1 MRAVRTGQ
9 APGGRRQRCT
19 PANRQVSR
27 LPTLILLVLLPLA
40 VRAGPMP
47 MGEPRAHAERAVH
60 HPRCLQHALCTA
72 WLWGMRERSGVAWAA
87 EPVGWQGA
95 FWPGSV
101 LGWLQLPVAEQVPM
115 AVGAGTG
122 LLLGAAVVSSRQRR
136 RRLSPYSLLEAAPV
150 GIAVVSG
157 HDNRL
162 QFANPA
168 FRCALGRPAE
178 RLTGRGLRDVLPP
191 DLAGRAEACIEQVYR
206 TGGPIHTPELALPGS
221 QDGGAGYWDLE
232 CVPIAGPMG
241 QAEAVMLLLVTP
253 VTEKVRARQEVEAA
267 GRRAEE
273 EAARL
278 QSVLTAISDPV
289 WLFDTSGRPVFANEA
304 AWDFLDLPPGADL
317 DTLAE
322 AMARVETFWADGTRT
337 TPEDC
342 PSARALRGE
351 KLVGV
356 EVLYRLVSGRLRWGR
371 ISAAPLVGPEGRI
384 SGAVLIGGDIT
395 AQKDAQAERERL
407 LAEVQAAHQKVQAII
422 DRLPDGVI
430 VLDEQFRVVLANGA
444 AEHCL
449 GADLEGMSLE
459 EVRQRYR
466 IVTPAGEPIPPE
478 QWPVERWRRG
488 EAVGGQEMQ
497 ALLPDGRHVDLLV
510 SAGPLPGAEG
520 RPAGTVVTLTDITAL
535 REAEAERERL
545 MQEIEGARQNL
556 QTILDRLPDGVL
568 VLDTEQR
575 VTLHNETIRRYLGHD
590 VVGRTLPEL
599 RREFSFARRPGE
611 PFPPGEEPLTR
622 ALRGEPVTGVEACL
636 ELPGA
641 RHVDV
646 LESTALLR
654 GPDDRMTGAV
664 VTLTDITALTQAR
677 AEREQLMRELQAAEQ
692 NLRTILARLP
702 DAVVVF
708 DEHLRVSLTNDVVCR
723 FLGYDLV
730 GMSFED
736 LDRTFQVLTPEG
748 WPLPAEARPSRRAP
762 AGESIVGMEVMVVV
776 PDGRRTNLL
785 LSFAPLQDAQGR
797 FAGAVLTATDV
808 TALRH
813 AQQERERLLAQVQAA
828 RENLRSILD
837 QLPDGVLAFDAGL
850 HVTLSNEAIRRY
862 AGREVTGMRA
872 EEVWRALHPL
882 LPGGQPLAPEGAPEQ
897 RALRAEAVTGMDVS
911 LQMPDGRRID
921 CLVSAAPLYGPEGK
935 VREVAM
941 VFTEVTP
948 LKELDRAKD
957 EFISVAAHELRTPL
971 TSLKG
976 HAQMLLRRAMQ
987 ARWHSDDQKSLKTID
1002 DQVDRLNDLISRLLD
1017 VSRIRLGR
1025 LQIHPTP
1032 TDIVALARGVVEDM
1046 QVTTQVHHLVLE
1058 TERPGIIGN
1067 WDPAAIRQVLTNL
1080 IDNAIKYT
1088 PGGPVEVRIRPQDD
1102 EVVVSVTDHGPGIPP
1117 ERRAQ
1122 LFEAFT
1128 AGPREARRA
1137 GGLGLGLYISRGIV
1151 QAHGGRIWL
1160 ESEPGVGSTFYFS
1173 LPLTPEQRP

>member
-1 MRAVRTGQ
+1 VYL
-9 APGGRRQRCT
+9 
-19 PANRQVSR
+19 PAQGH
-27 LPTLILLVLLPLA
+27 I
-40 VRAGPMP
+40 
-47 MGEPRAHAERAVH
+47 
-60 HPRCLQHALCTA
+60 
-72 WLWGMRERSGVAWAA
+72 
-87 EPVGWQGA
+87 PV
-95 FWPGSV
+95 
-101 LGWLQLPVAEQVPM
+101 
-115 AVGAGTG
+115 AGTG
-122 LLLGAAVVSSRQRR
+122 AAGLLLAAAAAPFRQRR
-136 RRLSPYSLLEAAPV
+136 RRISPYSLLEAAPV
-150 GIAVVSG
+150 GIAVVG
-157 HDNRL
+157 GRDNRL
-162 QFANPA
+162 QLANAA

-178 RLTGRGLRDVLPP
+178 RLTGRVLRDVFPP
-191 DLAGRAEACIEQVYR
+191 ETVERAEECAAEAYR
-206 TGGPIHTPELALPGS
+206 TDRPVHTPELTLPGA
-221 QDGGAGYWDLE
+221 QDGGVGYWDLD
-232 CVPIAGPMG
+232 CVPIAGPTG
-241 QAEAVMLLLVTP
+241 RPEAVMMLVKP
-253 VTEKVRARQEVEAA
+253 VTEKVRARQEIEAA
-267 GRRAEE
+267 ARRAEE
-273 EAARL
+273 QAARL

-304 AWDFLDLPPGADL
+304 AWNFLDLPPGTDL
-317 DTLAE
+317 ETLA
-322 AMARVETFWADGTRT
+322 ATMARIETFWADGTRI

-356 EVLYRLVSGRLRWGR
+356 EVLYRLLSGRPRWGR
-371 ISAAPLVGPEGRI
+371 ISAAPLRDPEGRI

-407 LAEVQAAHQKVQAII
+407 LAEVQAERQKVQAII
-422 DRLPDGVI
+422 DRLPDGVV
-430 VLDEQFRVVLANGA
+430 VLDEELRVILANDA
-444 AEHCL
+444 ARRCL
-449 GADLEGMSLE
+449 EADLEGMSVQELGE
-459 EVRQRYR
+459 RY
-466 IVTPAGEPIPPE
+466 TFLAPTGQPIAPE
-478 QWPVERWRRG
+478 QWPIRRAQRG
-488 EAVGGQEMQ
+488 EAVGGQEMRV
-497 ALLPDGRHVDLLV
+497 LLPDGRHVDLLV
-510 SAGPLPGAEG
+510 SAGALPGVEG
-520 RPAGTVVTLTDITAL
+520 RPAPAVITMTDITAL
-535 REAEAERERL
+535 REAQAERERL
-545 MQEIEGARQNL
+545 MEEVEGARRNL
-556 QTILDRLPDGVL
+556 QTILDHLPDGVL

-575 VTLHNETIRRYLGHD
+575 VTLNNETVRRYLGHD

-622 ALRGEPVTGVEACL
+622 ALRGEPVTGVEVCL
-636 ELPGA
+636 ELPGG
-641 RHVDV
+641 RRVDV

-654 GPDDRMTGAV
+654 APDDRVTGAV

-677 AEREQLMRELQAAEQ
+677 EERERLMRELQAAEE

-708 DEHLRVSLTNDVVCR
+708 DEHLRVSLTNDVVRR

-730 GMSFED
+730 GMSSED

-762 AGESIVGMEVMVVV
+762 AGEAVFGMEVMVVV
-776 PDGRRTNLL
+776 PDGRRTSLL
-785 LSFAPLQDAQGR
+785 LSFAPLRDAQGR
-797 FAGAVLTATDV
+797 LAGAVLTATDV
-808 TALRH
+808 TALRQ

-828 RENLRSILD
+828 RENLRTILD

-850 HVTLSNEAIRRY
+850 LVTLSNETIRRY

-882 LPGGQPLAPEGAPEQ
+882 LAGGQPLAPEAAPEQ

-921 CLVSAAPLYGPEGK
+921 CLVSAAPLYGADGR

-941 VFTEVTP
+941 VFTEITP

-976 HAQMLLRRAMQ
+976 HAQMLLRRAIQ
-987 ARWHSDDQKSLKTID
+987 GRWHSDDQKSLKTID
-1002 DQVDRLNDLISRLLD
+1002 DQVDRLNNLIGRLLD

-1032 TDIVALARGVVEDM
+1032 TDIVALAREVVEDM

-1058 TERPGIIGN
+1058 AEQPEIVGN
-1067 WDPAAIRQVLTNL
+1067 WDPAALRQVLTNL

-1088 PGGPVEVRIRPQDD
+1088 PGGPIEVRIRPRDG
-1102 EVVVSVTDHGPGIPP
+1102 EVVVSVMDHGPGIPP
-1117 ERRAQ
+1117 ERRGR

-1128 AGPREARRA
+1128 AGPEEARRA

-1151 QAHGGRIWL
+1151 HAHGGRIWV
-1160 ESEPGVGSTFYFS
+1160 ESELGVGSTFYFS
-1173 LPLTPEQRP
+1173 LPLTLERRP

>member
-1 MRAVRTGQ
+1 MRTGQ
-9 APGGRRQRCT
+9 APSGRRQRCT

-40 VRAGPMP
+40 IRIVRTPIGEARGAVQRALDRPSGPKGEACVAGPS
-47 MGEPRAHAERAVH
+47 GAHRGA
-60 HPRCLQHALCTA
+60 T
-72 WLWGMRERSGVAWAA
+72 GVAVG
-87 EPVGWQGA
+87 ERPVGEAAIPAGNALAWMHL
-95 FWPGSV
+95 PGHGP
-101 LGWLQLPVAEQVPM
+101 LA
-115 AVGAGTG
+115 ATAAAG
-122 LLLGAAVVSSRQRR
+122 LLLGAAATPSRR
-136 RRLSPYSLLEAAPV
+136 RRRRISPYGLLEAAPV
-150 GIAVVSG
+150 GMAVVSG
-157 HDNRL
+157 RDNRL
-162 QFANPA
+162 QLANPA

-178 RLTGRGLRDVLPP
+178 RLTGYALRDVFPP
-191 DLAGRAEACIEQVYR
+191 VIADRAEQCVAEAYR
-206 TGGPIHTPELALPGS
+206 TGRPVHTPELALPGP
-221 QDGGAGYWDLE
+221 QDGGVGYWDLE
-232 CVPIAGPMG
+232 CIPVAGPTG
-241 QAEAVMLLLVTP
+241 RPEAVMMLVTP

-267 GRRAEE
+267 ARRAEE
-273 EAARL
+273 QAARL

-289 WLFDTSGRPVFANEA
+289 WLFDTGGRPVFANEA
-304 AWDFLDLPPGADL
+304 AWDFLDLPPGTDL
-317 DTLAE
+317 QTLAE
-322 AMARVETFWADGTRT
+322 TMARVETFWADGTRI

-351 KLVGV
+351 RLVGV
-356 EVLYRLVSGRLRWGR
+356 EVLYRLLSGRPRWGR
-371 ISAAPLVGPEGRI
+371 ISAAPLRDPEGRI

-395 AQKDAQAERERL
+395 AQKEAQAERERL
-407 LAEVQAAHQKVQAII
+407 LAEVQAAHQRVQAII

-430 VLDEQFRVVLANGA
+430 VLDEQLRVVLANGA

-449 GADLEGMSLE
+449 GGDLEGMSLE

-478 QWPVERWRRG
+478 EWPVERWRRG
-488 EAVGGQEMQ
+488 EAVGGQEMR

-510 SAGPLPGAEG
+510 SAGPLPGAEE
-520 RPAGTVVTLTDITAL
+520 RPAGTIVTLTDITAL
-535 REAEAERERL
+535 REAQAERERL
-545 MQEIEGARQNL
+545 MEEVEDARRNL
-556 QTILDRLPDGVL
+556 QTILDRLPDCVL

-575 VTLHNETIRRYLGHD
+575 VTLQNETVRRYLGRD

-599 RREFSFARRPGE
+599 RREFSFARHPGE
-611 PFPPGEEPLTR
+611 PFPPGEEPLAR
-622 ALRGEPVTGVEACL
+622 ALRGEPVTGVEVCL

-641 RHVDV
+641 RHLDL

-654 GPDDRMTGAV
+654 EPDGRITGAV

-677 AEREQLMRELQAAEQ
+677 AERERLLRELQAAEE
-692 NLRTILARLP
+692 NLRTILAQLP

-708 DEHLRVSLTNDVVCR
+708 DAQMHVSLTNDIVRR

-730 GMSFED
+730 GMTFDD
-736 LDRTFQVLTPEG
+736 LDRAFQVLTPEG

-762 AGESIVGMEVMVVV
+762 AGEAIVGMEIMAVV

-785 LSFAPLQDAQGR
+785 LNLAPLRDAQGR
-797 FAGAVLTATDV
+797 VTGAVLTATDV
-808 TALRH
+808 TALRQ

-828 RENLRSILD
+828 RENLRTILD

-850 HVTLSNEAIRRY
+850 LVTLSNETIRRY

-882 LPGGQPLAPEGAPEQ
+882 LAGGQPLAPEAAPEQ
-897 RALRAEAVTGMDVS
+897 RALRAESVTGMDMS

-921 CLVSAAPLYGPEGK
+921 CLVSAAPLYGPDGK

-941 VFTEVTP
+941 VFTEITP

-1002 DQVDRLNDLISRLLD
+1002 DQVDRLNDLIGRLLD

-1025 LQIHPTP
+1025 LQIHPAP
-1032 TDIVALARGVVEDM
+1032 TDIVALAREVVEDM
-1046 QVTTQVHHLVLE
+1046 QVTTPVHQLVLE
-1058 TERPGIIGN
+1058 ADQPEIIGN
-1067 WDPAAIRQVLTNL
+1067 WDPAALRQVLTNL

-1088 PGGPVEVRIRPQDD
+1088 PGGPIEVRIRRQDG

-1117 ERRAQ
+1117 ERRAR

-1128 AGPREARRA
+1128 AGPEEARRA
-1137 GGLGLGLYISRGIV
+1137 GGLGLGLYISRGII
-1151 QAHGGRIWL
+1151 QAHRGRIWV
-1160 ESEPGVGSTFYFS
+1160 ESELGVGSTFYFS
-1173 LPLTPEQRP
+1173 LPLTPERRS